1 MTSRPGRV
9 YLVGAGPGDP
19 DLVTVRGATLL
30 READAIVHDA
40 LVARELLA
48 LARPSALIVNVGKR
62 GHAEPVRSQE
72 ETNALLV
79 RLAREG
85 RNVVRLKAGDPFV
98 FGRGSEEASALA
110 AAGIEFEIVPG
121 VSAAIAVP
129 AYAGIPVTD
138 RRHAA
143 SFTVV
148 TGHKDPLEPAASIR
162 WAELARGG
170 DTLVIL
176 MGLKHLPGIAERL
189 IAHGRP
195 ADTPA
200 AAITF
205 GSMPAQRVVVAKLR
219 ELAQRVQEAGLTAPT
234 TVVIGDV
241 VGLRPQLAWFERL
254 PLAGRR
260 VLVTRSAEQAG
271 ALVTALRRA
280 GAEPVVAPMIRIV
293 APEDPTELDAAL
305 DDLPAYDA
313 LIFTSAN
320 AVRALTDRAAARG
333 QSAGGGGVRALC
345 VGPATAR
352 TARDAGLEVEV
363 VPGERFDAD
372 GLLAAIL
379 GARPVAGLRFLLPRA
394 AGARDVLPDG
404 LRRAGARVDAVT
416 AYRTLAASFDA
427 SDLRGRLVRSEID
440 ALTFTSPS
448 TVKHFVGCLDE
459 AARVAAERCAV
470 IAIGPVTAA
479 ALRKVGLAPDAVA
492 ERAAPEALVAAVAL
506 ALQTRREGA
515 ARGTRGAGG
524 AIHGGAT

>member
-1 MTSRPGRV
+1 MTSRSGRV

-19 DLVTVRGATLL
+19 DLVTVRGAALL

-48 LARPSALIVNVGKR
+48 LAQPGAVIVNVGKR
-62 GHAEPVRSQE
+62 GHEEPVRTQE

-79 RLAREG
+79 HLAQEG
-85 RNVVRLKAGDPFV
+85 RSVVRLKAGDPFV
-98 FGRGSEEASALA
+98 FGRGGEEASALA
-110 AAGIEFEIVPG
+110 AAGVEFEIVPG
-121 VSAAIAVP
+121 VSAAIAAP

-170 DTLVIL
+170 DTLVVL

-195 ADTPA
+195 PDTPA
-200 AAITF
+200 AAICF
-205 GSMPAQRVVVAKLR
+205 GSMADQRVVVAPLR
-219 ELAQRVQEAGLTAPT
+219 ELAARVQQAGLVAPT

-241 VGLRPQLAWFERL
+241 VALRAQLAWFERL

-260 VLVTRSAEQAG
+260 ILVTRSAEQAG
-271 ALVTALRRA
+271 GLVIALRRA
-280 GAEPVVAPMIRIV
+280 GAEAVLAPMIRV
-293 APEDPTELDAAL
+293 AAPEEPAGLDAAL
-305 DDLPAYDA
+305 DELSAYDA
-313 LIFTSAN
+313 VLLTSAN
-320 AVRALTDRAAARG
+320 AVRALEGRAAMRG
-333 QSAGGGGVRALC
+333 RSLGGAGVRALC

-352 TARDAGLEVEV
+352 AAREAGLAIEL

-372 GLLAAIL
+372 GLLEAVL
-379 GARPVAGLRFLLPRA
+379 GAGPVSGRRFLLPRA

-416 AYRTLAASFDA
+416 AYRTLPADVDAAW
-427 SDLRGRLVRSEID
+427 LRGRLVRGEID

-448 TVKHFVGCLDE
+448 TVRRFVGCLDA
-459 AARVAAERCAV
+459 AARDAAERCAV
-470 IAIGPVTAA
+470 VAIGPVTAA
-479 ALRKVGLAPDAVA
+479 ALRAAGLAPDAVA
-492 ERAAPEALVAAVAL
+492 ERAAAEALVAAVVL
-506 ALQTRREGA
+506 ALRARPDEG
-515 ARGTRGAGG
+515 GG
-524 AIHGGAT
+524 ARPTGSAAHGGST